1 MKNRFFV
8 GCATLALGATLAL
21 TNASPASASYY
32 SMVATQTLTVRLV
45 ASASGP
51 AVGSVP
57 QGQRVT
63 IYLTNLNGGY
73 YTACGKRSND
83 WAQITDG
90 ISRPPL
96 WVATACLRPS

>member
-1 MKNRFFV
+1 MKNRFLA
-8 GCATLALGATLAL
+8 GCATLALGATLTL

-32 SMVATQTLTVRLV
+32 MVATQTLTVRLI
-45 ASASGP
+45 ASTSGP

-57 QGQRVT
+57 RGQRVT

-90 ISRPPL
+90 ISAPPL
-96 WVATACLRPS
+96 WVSTACLRTF